1 MSIWTTQNGNTY
13 MVNIN
18 SELIQSMQ
26 AVGARFCWIRDNN
39 GIDNENDKI
48 YFQDTT
54 DTNGGESG
62 RTRREN
68 ITVVCADGESITGY
82 VTHLVKGPA
91 AATDQIDW
99 FIIQPGTYPT
109 TYPTT
114 YSMINYVNKNDVSIE
129 EL

>member
-1 MSIWTTQNGNTY
+1 MSIWKTQNGNTY

-26 AVGARFCWIRDNN
+26 AAGARFCWIRDNN
-39 GIDNENDKI
+39 GIDNDND
-48 YFQDTT
+48 
-54 DTNGGESG
+54 ESG
-62 RTRREN
+62 RERREN

-82 VTHLVKGPA
+82 VTHWVRGPA
-91 AATDQIDW
+91 AATDQRDW

-109 TYPTT
+109 IYA
-114 YSMINYVNKNDVSIE
+114 MINYVNKNDVYIE

>member
-26 AVGARFCWIRDNN
+26 AAGARFCWIRDNN

-54 DTNGGESG
+54 DTDGGESG
-62 RTRREN
+62 RERREN

-82 VTHLVKGPA
+82 VTHWVRGPA
-91 AATDQIDW
+91 AATDQRDW
-99 FIIQPGTYPT
+99 FIIQPG

-114 YSMINYVNKNDVSIE
+114 YSMINYVNKNDVYIE

>member
-1 MSIWTTQNGNTY
+1 MGIWKTQNGNTY

-18 SELIQSMQ
+18 SELILSMQ
-26 AVGARFCWIRDNN
+26 AARARFCWIRDNN
-39 GIDNENDKI
+39 GIDNENDEI
-48 YFQDTT
+48 YFQDKT
-54 DTNGGESG
+54 DNDGDDGDDGDESG

-82 VTHLVKGPA
+82 VTHWVRGPA
-91 AATDQIDW
+91 DATDL
-99 FIIQPGTYPT
+99 FIIQPG

-114 YSMINYVNKNDVSIE
+114 YSMINYVNKNDVYIE